1 MSPAANIAE
10 IEIPSKAEFDADI
23 RPAIK
28 PVVMRGL
35 VKDWPAVQTAS
46 QGGAEAVFDYLSRF
60 DNGQP
65 QNTLIGAPEVQGRFT
80 YSDDLRSQ
88 NYATQ
93 PQSFTQAFQD
103 LLTKSGDG
111 KARFIQSAYAH
122 NHIPEFVTHHDMSLL
137 SDEVKPRL
145 WIGNETTAQTHYD
158 LSENIACVVL
168 GQRSFTLFPPE
179 QLPNLYPGPLETAPG
194 GIPVSLTSM
203 DNPDF
208 EKHPGFEEAL
218 KHRFT
223 AQLNPGDAIYIPP
236 GWWHHVRAEAPLN
249 MLVNYWWSGKTAQ
262 INSPY
267 AAMVHAMMAFKS
279 LTEAERK
286 VWGNMFDYFVFEKHG
301 EAMGHI
307 DPLQRGVLGGVP
319 PEHRNGTIYDIL
331 SALAKEV
338 GLPPPPKPA
347 QR

>member
-1 MSPAANIAE
+1 M
-10 IEIPSKAEFDADI
+10 D
-23 RPAIK
+23 
-28 PVVMRGL
+28 
-35 VKDWPAVQTAS
+35 
-46 QGGAEAVFDYLSRF
+46 SRK
-60 DNGQP
+60 
-65 QNTLIGAPEVQGRFT
+65 T
-80 YSDDLRSQ
+80 
-88 NYATQ
+88 
-93 PQSFTQAFQD
+93 
-103 LLTKSGDG
+103 
-111 KARFIQSAYAH
+111 
-122 NHIPEFVTHHDMSLL
+122 
-137 SDEVKPRL
+137 
-145 WIGNETTAQTHYD
+145 
-158 LSENIACVVL
+158 
-168 GQRSFTLFPPE
+168 
-179 QLPNLYPGPLETAPG
+179 LETAPG

-307 DPLQRGVLGGVP
+307 DPLQRGVLGGVLLIAELREERRAQFFFKP
-319 PEHRNGTIYDIL
+319 LAAFGFVILALQFGALESTYGLIILAGLIACAVGDIFLLSRKSENLFKAGMAAFALGHVFYVIAISKIRIDFTTDITNWAVIFIYHVCRL
-331 SALAKEV
+331 RYVCRA
-338 GLPPPPKPA
+338 
-347 QR
+347 